1 MRRRYFSKQK
11 GYKMSNTLYANTDSH
26 LVASGGGLLTVAVG
40 AAATE
45 QANSGTSLPCKVVY
59 VNGLGTKAI
68 NCAINVSTNVS
79 TAVMIPSRTA
89 VSDVDGRC
97 LEIPIDDVS
106 KLWFYSSAA
115 ASVNITY
122 RY

>member
-1 MRRRYFSKQK
+1 
-11 GYKMSNTLYANTDSH
+11 MSNTLYANTDSH

-45 QANSGTSLPCKVVY
+45 QANSGTSLPCKVY

-115 ASVNITY
+115 ASVNMTY